1 MGTKHSIYRQPD
13 YSRYARLK
21 SEWQHQNPTASPA
34 EYTRAMRVIARR
46 CGV

>member
-1 MGTKHSIYRQPD
+1 MRYPLTRQPD

-21 SEWQHQNPTASPA
+21 SEWQHQNPTASPV
-34 EYTRAMRVIARR
+34 EYARAMRVIASQ